1 MELRFD
7 KLIKT
12 ILNEYQVIDVNKYF
26 IKMETNKDI

>member
-7 KLIKT
+7 KLKT
-12 ILNEYQVIDVNKYF
+12 IINEYQVIDVNKYF